1 MQRKPLVSLV
11 GILAL
16 LMGGCDSIP
25 FFGGNSSSSPSPT
38 SVAASSAAPKSS
50 PISPPR
56 AASSPLSPP
65 TAMAS
70 PVNAAK
76 AAPQAPKTTGASP
89 ATPGATQS
97 PANIAA
103 AGLLS
108 SSSTDEV
115 LRNNQRGRSDPFALV
130 AVQPLVK
137 APTGTAQAAAT
148 GTAGAARTGAAGA
161 AVTGVAANQRP
172 IPSLPQIPL
181 PPVAAFPAP
190 PAPKAPVTTAA
201 AGGAR
206 GTAPAAGGNTPRTG
220 AATGAAGTAA
230 QPFTPQLP
238 ALPEP
243 SLARL
248 VEVSGIIDVAGA
260 APKAIVKAPNEN
272 TSRYVSPGERL
283 SDGLILVKRIDMNGP
298 GGPVVILEQFGVEV
312 TRRVGDRPPTT
323 QTGGRP
329 T

>member
-1 MQRKPLVSLV
+1 MQRKPLVSLM

-16 LMGGCDSIP
+16 LMGGCDSLP

-38 SVAASSAAPKSS
+38 PVAASPKGSPANIPRAAGS
-50 PISPPR
+50 PASPPR
-56 AASSPLSPP
+56 AVASPL
-65 TAMAS
+65 
-70 PVNAAK
+70 NAAK
-76 AAPQAPKTTGASP
+76 AAPQAPKTAGASP

-137 APTGTAQAAAT
+137 APTGTAQAA
-148 GTAGAARTGAAGA
+148 TGAAGA
-161 AVTGVAANQRP
+161 ARTTGTATNQRP

-181 PPVAAFPAP
+181 PPLAAFPAP
-190 PAPKAPVTTAA
+190 PAPRVPVTTAVA
-201 AGGAR
+201 SGAR
-206 GTAPAAGGNTPRTG
+206 GAAPAAGANAPRTG
-220 AATGAAGTAA
+220 GATAV

-248 VEVSGIIDVAGA
+248 VEVSGIIDVAGTS
-260 APKAIVKAPNEN
+260 PKAIVKAPNE
-272 TSRYVSPGERL
+272 TSSRYVSTGERL
-283 SDGLILVKRIDMNGP
+283 SDGLILVKRIEMNAP

-323 QTGGRP
+323 NQAGGRP

>member
-11 GILAL
+11 GILSL
-16 LMGGCDSIP
+16 LMGGCDSLP

-38 SVAASSAAPKSS
+38 PVAASSASPKSS

-65 TAMAS
+65 TATAS
-70 PVNAAK
+70 PVSAAK
-76 AAPQAPKTTGASP
+76 AVPQAPKTGASP

-137 APTGTAQAAAT
+137 APTGTAQAAA
-148 GTAGAARTGAAGA
+148 GTPGAAGA
-161 AVTGVAANQRP
+161 AGAGGAARNTAPAAANQRP

-181 PPVAAFPAP
+181 PPVAAFPIP

-206 GTAPAAGGNTPRTG
+206 GNALAAGGNTPRTG
-220 AATGAAGTAA
+220 ASPGAAV

-248 VEVSGIIDVAGA
+248 VEVSGIVDVAGTS
-260 APKAIVKAPNEN
+260 PKAIIKAPNEN
-272 TSRYVSPGERL
+272 SSRYVSPGERL
-283 SDGLILVKRIDMNGP
+283 SDGLILVKRIEMNGP
-298 GGPVVILEQFGVEV
+298 GGPVVILEQFGIEV

-323 QTGGRP
+323 NQAGGRP

>member
-16 LMGGCDSIP
+16 LMGGCDSLP
-25 FFGGNSSSSPSPT
+25 FFGGNSASSPSPT
-38 SVAASSAAPKSS
+38 PVAASPKGS
-50 PISPPR
+50 PATTPR

-65 TAMAS
+65 RAVAS
-70 PVNAAK
+70 PVSAAK

-115 LRNNQRGRSDPFALV
+115 LRNNQRGRNDPFALV

-137 APTGTAQAAAT
+137 APTGTAQAAA
-148 GTAGAARTGAAGA
+148 GPGGAPGAAGA
-161 AVTGVAANQRP
+161 VRTAGTATNQRP

-190 PAPKAPVTTAA
+190 PAPRPPVTTAA

-206 GTAPAAGGNTPRTG
+206 GGNAPAARGNAPRTG
-220 AATGAAGTAA
+220 TAA
-230 QPFTPQLP
+230 APQPFIPQLP

-248 VEVSGIIDVAGA
+248 VEVSGIIDVAGTS
-260 APKAIVKAPNEN
+260 PKAIVKAPNEN
-272 TSRYVSPGERL
+272 SSRYVSPGERL
-283 SDGLILVKRIDMNGP
+283 SDGLILVKRIEMNSP

-312 TRRVGDRPPTT
+312 TRRVGDRPPGTT
-323 QTGGRP
+323 PTGGRP

>member
-11 GILAL
+11 GMLAL
-16 LMGGCDSIP
+16 LMGGCDSLP

-38 SVAASSAAPKSS
+38 PVAASPKGS
-50 PISPPR
+50 PATPPR
-56 AASSPLSPP
+56 AVSSPLTPP
-65 TAMAS
+65 MAMAS
-70 PVNAAK
+70 PINAAK

-89 ATPGATQS
+89 AATPGATQS

-115 LRNNQRGRSDPFALV
+115 LRNNQRGRTDPFALV

-137 APTGTAQAAAT
+137 APTGTAQAAA
-148 GTAGAARTGAAGA
+148 GPGGAPGAAGA
-161 AVTGVAANQRP
+161 VRTAGTATNQRP

-190 PAPKAPVTTAA
+190 PVPRAPVTTAA

-206 GTAPAAGGNTPRTG
+206 ANAPASGGNTPRAG
-220 AATGAAGTAA
+220 AAP

-248 VEVSGIIDVAGA
+248 VEVSGIIDVAGTS
-260 APKAIVKAPNEN
+260 PKAIVKAPNEN
-272 TSRYVSPGERL
+272 SSRYVSPGERL
-283 SDGLILVKRIDMNGP
+283 SDGLILVKRIEMNGP

-312 TRRVGDRPPTT
+312 TRRVGDRPPSTN

>member
-11 GILAL
+11 GMLAL
-16 LMGGCDSIP
+16 LMGGCDFLPSLP
-25 FFGGNSSSSPSPT
+25 FFGGNSASSPSPT
-38 SVAASSAAPKSS
+38 PVAASPKGSPANTPKAAG
-50 PISPPR
+50 
-56 AASSPLSPP
+56 SPLSPP

-70 PVNAAK
+70 PISAAK

-89 ATPGATQS
+89 AETPGATQS

-137 APTGTAQAAAT
+137 APTGTAQAAAGT
-148 GTAGAARTGAAGA
+148 GGTVGAAGA
-161 AVTGVAANQRP
+161 VRTNVPAANQRP

-181 PPVAAFPAP
+181 PPVAAFPSP
-190 PAPKAPVTTAA
+190 PAPRVPVTTAA
-201 AGGAR
+201 AGGTR
-206 GTAPAAGGNTPRTG
+206 GNTPTAGGNTPRTG
-220 AATGAAGTAA
+220 TGAAAQ

-238 ALPEP
+238 TLPEP

-248 VEVSGIIDVAGA
+248 VEVSGIIDVAGTS
-260 APKAIVKAPNEN
+260 PKAIVKAPNEN
-272 TSRYVSPGERL
+272 SSRYVSPGERL
-283 SDGLILVKRIDMNGP
+283 SDGLILVKRIEMNSP

-312 TRRVGDRPPTT
+312 TRRVGDRPPSTN
-323 QTGGRP
+323 QAGGRP